1 MTEVFLFPAKK
12 PSFLFPPIRFI
23 FVYCSLRRNLHLI
36 LLPVLITL
44 SVPTLMK
51 MNVSCSS
58 MPVGISEIT
67 AKEAEDNVLPREMHN
82 IQYSYVPH
90 NAPHKVPA
98 PFPAAVRRRERRL
111 LDLEMELALKADV
124 FYNRV
129 TNMTIWGNHS
139 TTQVPN
145 FLNAKING
153 RPVKE
158 VIKDT
163 KWLEEDF
170 PITVQ
175 KVHGEGGGAAEAVA
189 PGVREGVADRCR
201 RLARGG
207 LHVFMTSHLPSISH
221 NVFREMLP
229 LVIHLCEARSRMSR
243 QSWE

>member
-1 MTEVFLFPAKK
+1 MQRLCYLLNLSTANFILQAWIKFALVFA
-12 PSFLFPPIRFI
+12 S
-23 FVYCSLRRNLHLI
+23 
-36 LLPVLITL
+36 
-44 SVPTLMK
+44 
-51 MNVSCSS
+51 
-58 MPVGISEIT
+58 
-67 AKEAEDNVLPREMHN
+67 
-82 IQYSYVPH
+82 Q
-90 NAPHKVPA
+90 
-98 PFPAAVRRRERRL
+98 
-111 LDLEMELALKADV
+111 LALKAGV
-124 FYNRV
+124 FYDRV

-170 PITVQ
+170 PTTVQ
-175 KVHGEGGGAAEAVA
+175 KLLSLLTQVHGEGCGAGEAVA
-189 PGVREGVADRCR
+189 PGVREGIADRCR
-201 RLARGG
+201 RLAQGV

>member
-1 MTEVFLFPAKK
+1 
-12 PSFLFPPIRFI
+12 
-23 FVYCSLRRNLHLI
+23 
-36 LLPVLITL
+36 
-44 SVPTLMK
+44 
-51 MNVSCSS
+51 
-58 MPVGISEIT
+58 
-67 AKEAEDNVLPREMHN
+67 
-82 IQYSYVPH
+82 
-90 NAPHKVPA
+90 
-98 PFPAAVRRRERRL
+98 
-111 LDLEMELALKADV
+111 
-124 FYNRV
+124 
-129 TNMTIWGNHS
+129 MTIWGNHS

>member
-1 MTEVFLFPAKK
+1 M
-12 PSFLFPPIRFI
+12 SM
-23 FVYCSLRRNLHLI
+23 
-36 LLPVLITL
+36 
-44 SVPTLMK
+44 PTLMK

>member
-1 MTEVFLFPAKK
+1 MFL
-12 PSFLFPPIRFI
+12 
-23 FVYCSLRRNLHLI
+23 
-36 LLPVLITL
+36 
-44 SVPTLMK
+44 
-51 MNVSCSS
+51 
-58 MPVGISEIT
+58 
-67 AKEAEDNVLPREMHN
+67 
-82 IQYSYVPH
+82 Q
-90 NAPHKVPA
+90 
-98 PFPAAVRRRERRL
+98 
-111 LDLEMELALKADV
+111 LALKAGV
-124 FYNRV
+124 FYDRV

-170 PITVQ
+170 PTTVQ
-175 KVHGEGGGAAEAVA
+175 KVHGEGCGAGEAVA
-189 PGVREGVADRCR
+189 PGVREGIADRCR
-201 RLARGG
+201 RLAQGV

>member
-1 MTEVFLFPAKK
+1 MQRLCYLLNLSTANFILQAWIKFALVFA
-12 PSFLFPPIRFI
+12 S
-23 FVYCSLRRNLHLI
+23 
-36 LLPVLITL
+36 
-44 SVPTLMK
+44 
-51 MNVSCSS
+51 
-58 MPVGISEIT
+58 
-67 AKEAEDNVLPREMHN
+67 
-82 IQYSYVPH
+82 Q
-90 NAPHKVPA
+90 
-98 PFPAAVRRRERRL
+98 
-111 LDLEMELALKADV
+111 LALKAGV
-124 FYNRV
+124 FYDRV

-170 PITVQ
+170 PTTVQ
-175 KVHGEGGGAAEAVA
+175 KVHGEGCGAGEAVA
-189 PGVREGVADRCR
+189 PGVREGIADRCR
-201 RLARGG
+201 RLAQGV